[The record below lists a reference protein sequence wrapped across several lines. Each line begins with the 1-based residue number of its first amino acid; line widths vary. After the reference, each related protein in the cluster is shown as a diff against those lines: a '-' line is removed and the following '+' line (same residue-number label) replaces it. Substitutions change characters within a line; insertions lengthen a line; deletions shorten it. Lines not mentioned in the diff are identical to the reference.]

1 MKVVIS
7 IIITQAVV
15 IVIKIKVVAGTMEVD
30 ELTQQEVMDQDQRK
44 EERSYLQ
51 GTNTGSGAQQRERKR
66 NIREIRR
73 EKCTAIESKH

>member
-30 ELTQQEVMDQDQRK
+30 ELTQQEVMDQDQRE
-44 EERSYLQ
+44 EERSYPQ

>member
-30 ELTQQEVMDQDQRK
+30 ELTQQEVMDQDQRE

>member
-30 ELTQQEVMDQDQRK
+30 ELTQQEGMDQDQRK

>member
-15 IVIKIKVVAGTMEVD
+15 IVIKIKVVAGTMVVD

>member
-7 IIITQAVV
+7 IIITKAVV

-30 ELTQQEVMDQDQRK
+30 VLIQQEVMDQDQRE
-44 EERSYLQ
+44 EERFYPQ
-51 GTNTGSGAQQRERKR
+51 GTNRGSGAHESDRKR

-73 EKCTAIESKH
+73 EKCIVLESKH

>member
-73 EKCTAIESKH
+73 EKCTAIEAKH

>member
-30 ELTQQEVMDQDQRK
+30 ELTQQEAMDQDQRK
-44 EERSYLQ
+44 EKRSYL
-51 GTNTGSGAQQRERKR
+51 
-66 NIREIRR
+66 
-73 EKCTAIESKH
+73 

>member
-73 EKCTAIESKH
+73 ETCTAIESKH